1 VQEIV
6 MTKSRTVADVVVEA
20 AYFSLA
26 AGAVMFVGL
35 LLLTT
40 IHP

>member
-1 VQEIV
+1 
-6 MTKSRTVADVVVEA
+6 MAKSRTVADVVVEA
-20 AYFSLA
+20 AYFCLA
-26 AGAVMFVGL
+26 AGAAMFVGL

>member
-1 VQEIV
+1 
-6 MTKSRTVADVVVEA
+6 VEA
-20 AYFSLA
+20 AYFCLA
-26 AGAVMFVGL
+26 AGAAMFVGL

>member
-1 VQEIV
+1 
-6 MTKSRTVADVVVEA
+6 VEA

-26 AGAVMFVGL
+26 AGAVLFVAL

>member
-1 VQEIV
+1 
-6 MTKSRTVADVVVEA
+6 MTKSRTVANVVVEA

-26 AGAVMFVGL
+26 AGAVLFVGL

-40 IHP
+40 THP

>member
-1 VQEIV
+1 
-6 MTKSRTVADVVVEA
+6 MMKSRTVANLVVEA
-20 AYFSLA
+20 TYFFLA
-26 AGAVMFVGL
+26 TGAVLFVAL

>member
-1 VQEIV
+1 
-6 MTKSRTVADVVVEA
+6 MTKSHALANVIVEA

-26 AGAVMFVGL
+26 AGALLFISL

>member
-1 VQEIV
+1 
-6 MTKSRTVADVVVEA
+6 MAKSRTVADVVVEA
-20 AYFSLA
+20 AYFSLV
-26 AGAVMFVGL
+26 AGTITFG

>member
-1 VQEIV
+1 
-6 MTKSRTVADVVVEA
+6 VVEA
-20 AYFSLA
+20 AYFCLA
-26 AGAVMFVGL
+26 AGAAMFVGL